1 MRLGPLTVKVDKLV
15 RMAEQITANMS
26 YTGDTELIAAKVA
39 DHLDRFWDPRMK
51 DAISAY
57 ATDQN
62 SELSETLRLAVKR
75 LKK

>member
-1 MRLGPLTVKVDKLV
+1 MTVKVDKLV
-15 RMAEQITANMS
+15 KMAEQITANMS
-26 YTGDTELIAAKVA
+26 YSGDQELIASKVA

-62 SELSETLRLAVKR
+62 SDLSETLRLAITR
-75 LKK
+75 LKN